1 MSKVKVEI
9 KCIIMIWN
17 LTVTNHE
24 NDVLTKSALIC
35 QSKYPV
41 KTALQIPRYKI
52 IDGFFSKNLQKPVSV
67 PGIRGSH
74 DVYQKKPSNTPDELM
89 TMSFH
94 P

>member
-1 MSKVKVEI
+1 MQLEI
-9 KCIIMIWN
+9 KCIIIWR

-24 NDVLTKSALIC
+24 NAVLTKSALIC

-52 IDGFFSKNLQKPVSV
+52 IDGFFSKNLLKPVSV
-67 PGIRGSH
+67 TGIRGSN
-74 DVYQKKPSNTPDELM
+74 DVYQKTPSNTPDELM
-89 TMSFH
+89 TMSIH